1 MTMRRLEFL
10 LNSLRRSTDNVQT
23 SAITDAEMVE
33 WYNDGQKLIQ
43 NLIFK
48 MNPKADIFQAVE
60 VYDANQEGV
69 YDLPEDIY
77 AVNAIS
83 LVEASIGQDMN
94 DNDGFFPISRVDD
107 SDRTYLAGYFIRNSQ
122 LIFTGNQAT
131 FHPYTQIRVTYFRA
145 LPRVDKRWGEIQ
157 TVNSG
162 VSLVL
167 QSGYDDLAST
177 VDDYV
182 TVVNSLG
189 AVIRDGIRINSFGGA
204 TWTTTDALTGVTA
217 GMYVLM
223 GGYSTNISELPVECE
238 PYLQDYVRKR
248 LFGRNIYDD
257 TKNQDIFTAEQ
268 KEELIRLF
276 SNNSKEILSPPITDL
291 TFLDF

>member
-1 MTMRRLEFL
+1 
-10 LNSLRRSTDNVQT
+10 
-23 SAITDAEMVE
+23 
-33 WYNDGQKLIQ
+33 
-43 NLIFK
+43 
-48 MNPKADIFQAVE
+48 
-60 VYDANQEGV
+60 V
-69 YDLPEDIY
+69 YDLPTDIY

-83 LVEASIGQDMN
+83 LVEASLGQDTN
-94 DNDGFFPISRVDD
+94 DNDGFVPISRVDE
-107 SDRTYLAGYFIRNSQ
+107 SDRAYLAGYFIRNNQ
-122 LIFTGNQAT
+122 IIFTGNQAA
-131 FHPYTQIRVTYFRA
+131 FHPYVQVRVTYFRA
-145 LPRVDKRWGEIQ
+145 LPRVDKRWGTIQ

-167 QSGYDDLAST
+167 DSGYDDLAST
-177 VDDYV
+177 VDDSI

-189 AVIRDGIRINSFGGA
+189 TVVRDGIRISGFSGA
-204 TWTTTDALTGVTA
+204 TWSTTDALTGVTA

-257 TKNQDIFTAEQ
+257 TKNQDMFTAEQ
-268 KEELIRLF
+268 KDELVRLF